1 MSTAVTD
8 PESGFA
14 RAVYLIVASIPPG
27 RVCAY
32 GQVAALAGYP
42 RHARHVGK
50 LMARL
55 PADSTLPWHRVIRA
69 DGRLPVG
76 ARQAQLLLSEQV
88 TVTTGRVS
96 LRRYGWPDSET

>member
-1 MSTAVTD
+1 MTAVTD

-14 RAVYLIVASIPPG
+14 RAVYLIVASIPAG

-32 GQVAALAGYP
+32 GRVAALAGYP

-55 PADSTLPWHRVIRA
+55 PAGSSLPWYRVVRA

-76 ARQAQLLLSEQV
+76 MRQQQLLVSEDV
-88 TVTTGRVS
+88 AITGERVS
-96 LRRYGWPDSET
+96 LRRYGWPD